1 MEGSRARS
9 PASTT
14 SAGRSI
20 GTSKRSASSS
30 GEPLDFEKEVAP
42 WLGEDAGIFLTEYDG
57 DDFNGTGIAVE
68 VTDTG
73 EAQDFIDERVQE
85 TLDGK
90 PEDASYEGVDY
101 KVDSGDGSAIGVVG
115 NFVVYG
121 STEDV
126 FKEAV
131 DASDGES
138 LADVGAYTSIASAS
152 PEGSFADA
160 YVDIGGL
167 IEESG
172 SNVDP
177 QTRQFFEAA
186 GYELDEATALL
197 SLVPGSDSLEVDLAS
212 KLGDAEELVVAPPAE
227 KLLGSMPADSLA
239 ALAGADF
246 GQRLG
251 KAIDGI
257 DESGIPGQVPP
268 GQLKNALK
276 KAGID
281 LDKIT
286 SNLGDAAVFA
296 TGSSRDTL
304 GGAAVIETKNSN
316 EATNTVSNIGLLLR
330 ANGTPGVTA
339 VTGKA
344 SGFSVRNSDLG
355 KKPLV
360 VAAEGERI
368 AVGYGLA
375 ETISGLAS
383 GSGATLSDQPA
394 YKEAVAAL
402 GGTPIS
408 GFADGP
414 AALRLAE
421 GLVPGDEQEKLAEL
435 KPYLAKIAYLAIGAD
450 TEGDLAKARLV
461 VGLAE

>member
-1 MEGSRARS
+1 MLA
-9 PASTT
+9 
-14 SAGRSI
+14 
-20 GTSKRSASSS
+20 
-30 GEPLDFEKEVAP
+30 
-42 WLGEDAGIFLTEYDG
+42 
-57 DDFNGTGIAVE
+57 
-68 VTDTG
+68 
-73 EAQDFIDERVQE
+73 
-85 TLDGK
+85 
-90 PEDASYEGVDY
+90 
-101 KVDSGDGSAIGVVG
+101 
-115 NFVVYG
+115 
-121 STEDV
+121 
-126 FKEAV
+126 
-131 DASDGES
+131 DGES

-152 PEGSFADA
+152 PQGSFADA

-257 DESGIPGQVPP
+257 DESGIQGQVPP

-421 GLVPGDEQEKLAEL
+421 GLVPGDGRKSW
-435 KPYLAKIAYLAIGAD
+435 PN
-450 TEGDLAKARLV
+450 
-461 VGLAE
+461 